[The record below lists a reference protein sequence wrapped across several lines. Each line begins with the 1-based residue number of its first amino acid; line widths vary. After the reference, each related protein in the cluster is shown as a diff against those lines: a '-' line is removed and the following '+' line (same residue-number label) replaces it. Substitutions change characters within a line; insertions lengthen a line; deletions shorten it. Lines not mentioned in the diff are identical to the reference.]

1 MKTILPT
8 LPMEELSSPE
18 LVPGTKKVGGC
29 FSSLKLLRV
38 VFWRKKSL
46 GPAILK
52 TGDDE
57 SED

>member
-1 MKTILPT
+1 MAGEMKTILPT

-52 TGDDE
+52 T
-57 SED
+57 